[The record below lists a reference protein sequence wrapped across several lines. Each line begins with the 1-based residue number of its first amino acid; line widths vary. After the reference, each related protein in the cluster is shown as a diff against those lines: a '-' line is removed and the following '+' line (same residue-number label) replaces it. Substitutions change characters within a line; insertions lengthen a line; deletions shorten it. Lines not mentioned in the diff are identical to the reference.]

1 MTSLNTSSI
10 SPTGG
15 VQTSPALSFIDRCTI
30 ADRELGFIVERMV
43 AVRDMLARETNPMGR
58 ELLENTLE
66 TLGDALHDLRGR
78 QTILRNIHPVLERK
92 MKEIA

>member
-1 MTSLNTSSI
+1 MTSLKSSI

-15 VQTSPALSFIDRCTI
+15 GQTSPALSFIDRCTI

-43 AVRDMLARETNPMGR
+43 AVRDMLARETNPIGAD
-58 ELLENTLE
+58 LLKETWQ
-66 TLGDALHDLRGR
+66 TLGNVLHDLRGR
-78 QTILRNIHPVLERK
+78 QTLLKNITPVLRAK